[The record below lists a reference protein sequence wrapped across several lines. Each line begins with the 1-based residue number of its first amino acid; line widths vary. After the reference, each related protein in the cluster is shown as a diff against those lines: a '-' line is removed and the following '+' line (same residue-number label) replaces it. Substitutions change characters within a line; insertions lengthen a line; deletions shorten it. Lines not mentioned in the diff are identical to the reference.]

1 MIVETAISYLL
12 SYYYYSP
19 YWDEDQI
26 EPPHSALSCPSKTT
40 VIFEQIRTI
49 SQRVFKYWKVK
60 LNRLHFLALHWMA
73 SVIYMLCSG
82 KQLGLLG
89 F

>member
-1 MIVETAISYLL
+1 MIVETANSYLL

-26 EPPHSALSCPSKTT
+26 GPPHSALSCPSKTT

-49 SQRVFKYWKVK
+49 SQRVFKY
-60 LNRLHFLALHWMA
+60 
-73 SVIYMLCSG
+73 
-82 KQLGLLG
+82 
-89 F
+89 